1 MVRGKTVR
9 DMNWWVHPLGVPRL
23 QDLEIKKILKVF
35 HLVSAVNNMAI
46 DLLLYIKSCASKV
59 SVVLCYA
66 AIRCQGMKLVRHSPK
81 G

>member
-1 MVRGKTVR
+1 MVREKTVR
-9 DMNWWVHPLGVPRL
+9 DKNWWVHPLGVPRL

-46 DLLLYIKSCASKV
+46 DLYIKSCATKV

-66 AIRCQGMKLVRHSPK
+66 VIQYQGMKLVRHSPK